1 MKTVGIIA
9 EYNPLH
15 TGHQYHIEE
24 TKKETGADR
33 VIVAMSGNFVQRG
46 APALIDKYTR
56 AKSALMAGA
65 DLVLQIPPMYSLSS
79 AEFFAKGAVTL
90 LINTGV
96 VNYISFGTE
105 DGTLDD
111 LKKFARILADEPV
124 KFKTSLQKHLRN
136 GNSFPN
142 ARAKAF
148 EESYPEIANKT
159 VLMTKPNNILAIEYL
174 KQLNLAKSKIKPIA
188 VKRVGAGYNDPYSP
202 GQNGISS
209 KAIREAVYY
218 GSDSEN
224 LKKFMTDESYEALS
238 NAIKNKMIVHENDF
252 SQMLI
257 YKLLSE
263 REQGYTKYLDVSDD
277 LSDRIINNL
286 DKFTSV
292 SEFCDLLKTKD
303 KTYTRIS
310 RSLFHILLGITET
323 DMYSQDYTGPCPFIR
338 ILGFKK
344 SSENL
349 VSEMKSSASVPI
361 ITGYND
367 AVKNLYSEPM
377 KRLQMESRI
386 EDLYFA
392 IQTLKSGQSCKPD
405 MSRPLIVL

>member
-15 TGHQYHIEE
+15 TGHQYHIEQ

-46 APALIDKYTR
+46 APALIDKYSR
-56 AKSALMAGA
+56 AKAALMSGA

-79 AEFFAKGAVTL
+79 AEFFAKGAVSL
-90 LINTGV
+90 LINSGV
-96 VNYISFGTE
+96 VNYLSFGSE
-105 DGTLDD
+105 EGTLDD
-111 LKKFARILADEPV
+111 LKKIARILADEPV
-124 KFKTSLQKHLRN
+124 KFKSSLQKYLKN
-136 GNSFPN
+136 GVSFPN
-142 ARAKAF
+142 ARAKALV
-148 EESYPEIANKT
+148 ESYPEMADKT
-159 VLMTKPNNILAIEYL
+159 ELLNTPNNILAIEYL
-174 KQLNLAKSKIKPIA
+174 KQLNIAKSKIKPITI
-188 VKRVGAGYNDPYSP
+188 KRVGAGYNDPYSP
-202 GQNGISS
+202 GQTGISS

-218 GSDSEN
+218 GSDVEM
-224 LKKFMTDESYEALS
+224 LKSYMTEESFEILEK
-238 NAIKNKMIVHENDF
+238 AIKDKMIVHENDF

-263 REQGYTKYLDVSDD
+263 REQGFTKYLDVSDD

-286 DKFTSV
+286 DKFTSI

-344 SSENL
+344 SSEDL
-349 VSEMKSSASVPI
+349 VSEMKASASVPI